1 MEDKLIYGKVDDM
14 VFDLT
19 YAYIKG
25 LIKSVRVYHSNS
37 IKQIPEAK
45 IHEWRDKL
53 WKKNVHKFD
62 QNNLYEILESL
73 TYELREEIINY
84 LAD

>member
-1 MEDKLIYGKVDDM
+1 MVDKLIYGNVDDM

-19 YAYIKG
+19 YTYIKG

-53 WKKNVHKFD
+53 WKTNVHKFD
-62 QNNLYEILESL
+62 QNNLYDILESQ
-73 TYELREEIINY
+73 TYKLREEIINY
-84 LAD
+84 LTD